1 MKKILFGLALVAGTF
16 AFAQSTSTTSKS
28 AASSSPIRFGL
39 KAGLNVSTLSGD
51 GLKAKAGFYAGA
63 FATIPVAQDF
73 SVQPEVLYSAMGAKD
88 KYDSNSKLN
97 LGYISVPVMLQ
108 YNALPNLYFEAGPQF
123 NFLISSKVKD
133 NSVTIDAKDMTRG
146 FDFGVG
152 IGAGYYF
159 TPNIGVNVRYVA
171 GLSDIA
177 KNRIDGSDSVRNGAF
192 QVGLAYKF

>member
-16 AFAQSTSTTSKS
+16 AFAQSTATSKS

-51 GLKAKAGFYAGA
+51 NLKAKAGFYAGA

-73 SVQPEVLYSAMGAKD
+73 SVQPEILYSGMGAKD
-88 KYDSNSKLN
+88 KYDSSSKLN
-97 LGYISVPVMLQ
+97 LDYLSIPVMFQ
-108 YNALPNLYFEAGPQF
+108 YNALPNLYLEAGPQF
-123 NFLISSKVKD
+123 NILLSSQLKD
-133 NSVTIDAKDMTRG
+133 NSTKIDTKDLTKG
-146 FDFGVG
+146 FDFGIG

-159 TPNIGVNVRYVA
+159 TQNIGVNVRYVA

-177 KNRIDGSDSVRNGAF
+177 KNRIDGSDSVKNGAF